1 MTTRMKTILVVA
13 IVSLLVLVVLLHGRK
28 RGDIFDQIHAAA
40 SIRGQGSF
48 TPPRPDQWQGPA
60 RTGGF
65 TPPPVS
71 SWQGPAPIDYAA
83 LAKQAGAVSSEP
95 APLTT
100 GSDAA
105 KGRYGLV
112 AGSFTAVLANETTV
126 GQGIF
131 RIDTATGQTWRYT
144 TGRTKEGQFFER
156 WILVPQN

>member
-28 RGDIFDQIHAAA
+28 QGDIFDQIHAAA
-40 SIRGQGSF
+40 SIRGQEPAF
-48 TPPRPDQWQGPA
+48 TPPRSDQWE
-60 RTGGF
+60 
-65 TPPPVS
+65 
-71 SWQGPAPIDYAA
+71 GPAPIDYAA

-100 GSDAA
+100 WSDAA

-156 WILVPQN
+156 WALVPQN